1 MRRLTILF
9 FIFISFTFSEILHA
23 QQVTAQQLARALA
36 ECQDDVK
43 SCMLLNDSLQ
53 NALIQTD
60 ELWQTRKTYTDSL
73 IFNLKSEL
81 TVQDSITG
89 LLKANADTLDL
100 MVKDYG
106 QKLDEVSNLYL
117 KELRQQTKPWFLQ
130 STGLK
135 GFFYGVV
142 IGGAAGLTYSVVK

>member
-1 MRRLTILF
+1 MKILSLSI
-9 FIFISFTFSEILHA
+9 IFITSLSFVGNLSA

-53 NALIQTD
+53 NALVQTD
-60 ELWQTRKTYTDSL
+60 ELWQTRKMYTDSL
-73 IFNLKSEL
+73 IFNLKSEM

-117 KELRQQTKPWFLQ
+117 KELRRQTKPWFLQ

-135 GFFYGVV
+135 GFFYGVL

>member
-1 MRRLTILF
+1 MC
-9 FIFISFTFSEILHA
+9 
-23 QQVTAQQLARALA
+23 LAIGSKNDALGCGLRGIGK
-36 ECQDDVK
+36 EDK
-43 SCMLLNDSLQ
+43 NLK
-53 NALIQTD
+53 IPTD
-60 ELWQTRKTYTDSL
+60 ELWQTRKMYTDSL

-117 KELRQQTKPWFLQ
+117 KELRRQTKPWFFQ